1 MCADIIVAF
10 AVALLFNMFGQI
22 GKIFKELLVFVAC
35 ATLVVVYFINGSLTF
50 ISSMD
55 LSVWIMFVIMFDIAV
70 QSLEALLRK
79 KFGDD
84 GG

>member
-10 AVALLFNMFGQI
+10 AVALLFNMFGQM
-22 GKIFKELLVFVAC
+22 GRIFKKLLVFVAC
-35 ATLVVVYFINGSLTF
+35 ATLVVVYFINGPLTF
-50 ISSMD
+50 IGSID
-55 LSVWIMFVIMFDIAV
+55 LSVWIMVVIMFDIAV

-79 KFGDD
+79 KFGTN